1 MIKHDVVWVTLW
13 PERPNNK
20 PPPSPRQVPGNPG
33 PTLKVL
39 ASHVNAPLSAKPR
52 SQLPLRRAQLSDEVA
67 GHLRAAIMSGALRS
81 GTFIRLDET
90 AAELGVSVTPVREAL
105 LKLRGEGMVGL
116 EPHRGHVVLPLTRQD
131 IDDIFWLQA
140 TIAQE
145 LATSATAHITD
156 VEIDELDRINN
167 ALAVLSGPVMPKPSR
182 RSSSRSTAS
191 STKRAAGSSWPG
203 SCLMPRAIWAQV
215 FAADPRWGA
224 DAVNSHRQLIAALR
238 RRDTAAVIEHT
249 VWQFTDGARR
259 LTEALAE
266 TEVFG

>member
-20 PPPSPRQVPGNPG
+20 PPPSPPASPRQSRPDPESPG
-33 PTLKVL
+33 
-39 ASHVNAPLSAKPR
+39 KPR
-52 SQLPLRRAQLSDEVA
+52 ERTSIGEAAEPASLRRAQLSDEVA

-167 ALAVLSGPVMPKPSR
+167 ALAGAIGSGDAKTIASIEFAFHRVFNKASR
-182 RSSSRSTAS
+182 RIKLAWFLLNAARYMGAGVRGRPAMGRGRGEQSSAADR
-191 STKRAAGSSWPG
+191 RAAP
-203 SCLMPRAIWAQV
+203 PRHSRRNRAHRLAV
-215 FAADPRWGA
+215 HRWGTQA
-224 DAVNSHRQLIAALR
+224 D
-238 RRDTAAVIEHT
+238 
-249 VWQFTDGARR
+249 G
-259 LTEALAE
+259 
-266 TEVFG
+266 GPG